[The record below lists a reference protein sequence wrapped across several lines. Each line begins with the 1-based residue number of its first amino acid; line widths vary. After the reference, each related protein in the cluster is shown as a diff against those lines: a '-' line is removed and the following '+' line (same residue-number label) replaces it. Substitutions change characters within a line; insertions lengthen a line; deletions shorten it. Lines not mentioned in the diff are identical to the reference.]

1 MRSSQCRGP
10 SKRIRKRKTERRNAV
25 RERRGEGMVD
35 IEPVVVLNAPGNT
48 KKSHPIQFHK

>member
-25 RERRGEGMVD
+25 REREEEKGRW
-35 IEPVVVLNAPGNT
+35 ILN
-48 KKSHPIQFHK
+48 Q